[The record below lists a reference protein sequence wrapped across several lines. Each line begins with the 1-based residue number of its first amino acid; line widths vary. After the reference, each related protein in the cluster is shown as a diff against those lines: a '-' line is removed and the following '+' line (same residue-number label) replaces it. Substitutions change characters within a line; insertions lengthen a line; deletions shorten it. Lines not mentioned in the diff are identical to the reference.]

1 LLLANTFFSSIKNHL
16 LFKFSPKNVAKT
28 VYVLLAATLSGIVIA
43 DESPWAPF
51 GGATVTEEVLEVPAG
66 AKSWAGFANTNSALY
81 PISLSDGGQITFTA
95 AVNGS
100 ADVRFRFE
108 RLPYPDVEPSFDTS
122 AITVTGT
129 SEISYTIEVP
139 SQSENIYRNL
149 ILYIDN
155 LDTPVTIKN
164 VQVTPYGDVENRC
177 DFSPVSSGV
186 LQIEAECY
194 SNAFGIET
202 ESTSD
207 TGGGENVGYIDAS
220 DSMTYSVNI
229 PSSGNYRL
237 DYRVASQS
245 GSSPGFRV
253 FVGDGYS
260 DIFSV
265 PATGGWQSWQTQ
277 QGRVVALDASDY
289 TIRFEAA
296 SAGMNINWFSL
307 TPTNEPADELLS
319 ITNADIEV
327 DGVAIDSTKWF
338 HQTKLP
344 NGNSWFN
351 GEIQHYT
358 DRESNAYVSD
368 GTLKIVARKEV
379 YNDQGVTKEYTSA
392 RLNSKFAFKYGVAEF
407 RAKMPIGVGTWP
419 AIWMLGKNISESGTY
434 WANEGYGTTSWPAVG
449 EIDIL
454 EHWGRNQG
462 YAQSALHTTSS
473 NGATQNHGGRYISDI
488 SSEFHTYTMDW
499 NADRII
505 FKIDGIEHYRYNPSE
520 KNPNTWPFDSE
531 FFFLLNI
538 AIEPTI
544 QSGFTES
551 AMEIDYVRVYQS
563 GNLVWSDE
571 FNSQSVDEQLTWDLD
586 GDGTADALTDGLLFL
601 RSNFELTGD
610 SLFENATSLESVL
623 SNEQITQNISDL
635 HQIADIDDNGEVDA
649 LTDALTLLRYLFEL
663 RGDSLISDAV
673 ALDANRTNVSEIESY
688 IESHMP

>member
-1 LLLANTFFSSIKNHL
+1 MPEISYFLNIFSSRWIYKLRIENI
-16 LFKFSPKNVAKT
+16 AKT
-28 VYVLLAATLSGIVIA
+28 VFLLLVVVFNGSVFAN
-43 DESPWAPF
+43 ESPWAPF

-66 AKSWAGFANTNSALY
+66 SQSWAGFAYTNNALY
-81 PISLSDGGQITFTA
+81 PISLTDGGQITFTA

-108 RLPYPDVEPSFDTS
+108 RLPYPDVEPAFNTS
-122 AITVTGT
+122 AKTVSGT
-129 SEISYTIEVP
+129 SEVTYTIEVP
-139 SQSENIYRNL
+139 EQGENIYRNL

-164 VQVTPYGDVENRC
+164 VQVTPYGDVQNRC
-177 DFSPVSSGV
+177 DFTPNSGGV

-194 SNAFGIET
+194 TSANGVET
-202 ESTSD
+202 ENTSD

-220 DSMTYSVNI
+220 DSLTYTVNI
-229 PSSGNYRL
+229 PTAGNYRF
-237 DYRVASQS
+237 DYRVASQY

-253 FVGDGYS
+253 FVGDVYS

-265 PATGGWQSWQTQ
+265 PVTGGWQSWQTQ
-277 QGRVVALDASDY
+277 QGRVVTLNESAY
-289 TIRFEAA
+289 TIRLEAA
-296 SAGMNINWFSL
+296 SSGMNLNWFSL
-307 TPTNEPADELLS
+307 TPTNEPADEALS
-319 ITNADIEV
+319 ISNTDIEV
-327 DGVAIDSTKWF
+327 DGVPIDSTKWF
-338 HQTKLP
+338 HQTQLP
-344 NGNSWFN
+344 NGYSWFN

-358 DRESNAYVSD
+358 DRVSNAYVSD

-407 RAKMPIGVGTWP
+407 RAKMPIGSGTWP
-419 AIWMLGKNISESGTY
+419 AIWMLGKNISETGTY
-434 WANEGYGTTSWPAVG
+434 WANQGFGNTSWPAVG

-473 NGATQNHGGRYISDI
+473 HGATQNHGGRYISDI

-520 KNPNTWPFDSE
+520 KNANTWPFDSE

-544 QSGFTES
+544 QPSFTES

-563 GNLVWSDE
+563 DNLVWSDE
-571 FNSQSVDEQLTWDLD
+571 FNAEASDEQLSWDLD
-586 GDGTADALTDGLLFL
+586 EDGEVDALTDALLFL
-601 RSNFELTGD
+601 RSTFELTGD
-610 SLFENATSLESVL
+610 ALLEGVTSSESVL
-623 SNEQITQNISDL
+623 SNEQIMQNISDL
-635 HQIADIDDNGEVDA
+635 HQIADIDGNGEVDA

-663 RGDSLISDAV
+663 RNDALIEGVIDEGAT
-673 ALDANRTNVSEIESY
+673 RTSASEIESY

>member
-1 LLLANTFFSSIKNHL
+1 MPDISYFLSIFSNRWIHKLRTENI
-16 LFKFSPKNVAKT
+16 AKT
-28 VYVLLAATLSGIVIA
+28 VFLLLVVVFNGSVFAN
-43 DESPWAPF
+43 ESPWAPF

-66 AKSWAGFANTNSALY
+66 SQSWAGFAYTNNALY
-81 PISLSDGGQITFTA
+81 PISLTDGGQITFTA

-108 RLPYPDVEPSFDTS
+108 RLPYPDVEPAFNTS
-122 AITVTGT
+122 AKTVSGT
-129 SEISYTIEVP
+129 SEVTYTIEVP
-139 SQSENIYRNL
+139 EQGENIYRNL

-164 VQVTPYGDVENRC
+164 VQVTPYGDVQNRC
-177 DFSPVSSGV
+177 DFTPNSSGV

-194 SNAFGIET
+194 SSANGVET

-220 DSMTYSVNI
+220 DSLTYTVNI
-229 PSSGNYRL
+229 PTAGNYRF
-237 DYRVASQS
+237 DYRVASQY

-253 FVGDGYS
+253 FVGDVYS

-265 PATGGWQSWQTQ
+265 PVTGGWQSWQTQ
-277 QGRVVALDASDY
+277 QGRVVTLNESAY
-289 TIRFEAA
+289 TIRLEAA
-296 SAGMNINWFSL
+296 SSGMNLNWFSL
-307 TPTNEPADELLS
+307 TPTNEPADEALS
-319 ITNADIEV
+319 ISNTDIEV
-327 DGVAIDSTKWF
+327 DGVPIDSTKWF
-338 HQTKLP
+338 HQTQLP
-344 NGNSWFN
+344 NGYSWFN

-358 DRESNAYVSD
+358 DRVSNAYVSD

-407 RAKMPIGVGTWP
+407 RAKMPIGSGTWP
-419 AIWMLGKNISESGTY
+419 AIWMLGKNISETGTY
-434 WANEGYGTTSWPAVG
+434 WANQGFGNTSWPAVG

-473 NGATQNHGGRYISDI
+473 HGATQNHGGRYISDI

-520 KNPNTWPFDSE
+520 KNANTWPFDSE

-544 QSGFTES
+544 QPSFTES

-563 GNLVWSDE
+563 DNLVWSDE
-571 FNSQSVDEQLTWDLD
+571 FNTEASDEQLSWDLD
-586 GDGTADALTDGLLFL
+586 EDGEVDALTDALLFL
-601 RSNFELTGD
+601 RSTFELTGD
-610 SLFENATSLESVL
+610 ALLEGVTSSESVL

-635 HQIADIDDNGEVDA
+635 HQIADIDGNGEVDA

-663 RGDSLISDAV
+663 RNDALIEGVIDEGAT
-673 ALDANRTNVSEIESY
+673 RTSASEIESY

>member
-1 LLLANTFFSSIKNHL
+1 MLLANTFFSSIKNHL

-66 AKSWAGFANTNSALY
+66 AQSWAGFANTNSALY

-229 PSSGNYRL
+229 PTSGNYRL

-253 FVGDGYS
+253 FVDDGYS

-307 TPTNEPADELLS
+307 TPTNEPADEFLS

-344 NGNSWFN
+344 SGNSWFN

-358 DRESNAYVSD
+358 DRDSNAYVSD

-571 FNSQSVDEQLTWDLD
+571 FNSQFVDEQLTWDLD

-649 LTDALTLLRYLFEL
+649 LTDALTLLRFLFEL

>member
-28 VYVLLAATLSGIVIA
+28 VFALLAVTLSGIVIA

-66 AKSWAGFANTNSALY
+66 AQSWAGFANTNSALY

-95 AVNGS
+95 AVSGS
-100 ADVRFRFE
+100 ADVHFRFE

-122 AITVTGT
+122 AITVTGA

-139 SQSENIYRNL
+139 SQGENIYRNL

-164 VQVTPYGDVENRC
+164 VQVTPYGDVQNRC
-177 DFSPVSSGV
+177 DFTPNSSGV

-194 SNAFGIET
+194 TSANGVET

-229 PSSGNYRL
+229 PTSGNYRL

-253 FVGDGYS
+253 FVDDGYS

-277 QGRVVALDASDY
+277 QGRVVALNASGY

-307 TPTNEPADELLS
+307 TPTSEPADEALS
-319 ITNADIEV
+319 ISNADIEV

-351 GEIQHYT
+351 NEVQHYT
-358 DRESNAYVSD
+358 DRDSNAYVSD

-505 FKIDGIEHYRYNPSE
+505 FKIDDIEHYRYNPSE

-538 AIEPTI
+538 AIEPSI
-544 QSGFTES
+544 QSSFTES
-551 AMEIDYVRVYQS
+551 AMEVDYVRVYQS

-571 FNSQSVDEQLTWDLD
+571 FNAEPVDEQLTWDLD
-586 GDGTADALTDGLLFL
+586 EDGEVDALTDALLFL
-601 RSNFELTGD
+601 RSTFELKGD
-610 SLFENATSLESVL
+610 ALLEGVTSSESVL

-635 HQIADIDDNGEVDA
+635 HQIADIDGNGEVDA

-663 RGDSLISDAV
+663 RNDALIEGVIDEGAT
-673 ALDANRTNVSEIESY
+673 RTSASEIESY

>member
-1 LLLANTFFSSIKNHL
+1 MLLANTFFSSIKNHL

-28 VYVLLAATLSGIVIA
+28 VFALLAVTLSGIVIA

-66 AKSWAGFANTNSALY
+66 AQSWAGFANTNSALY

-229 PSSGNYRL
+229 PTSGNYRL

-253 FVGDGYS
+253 FVDDGYS

-277 QGRVVALDASDY
+277 QGRVVALNASDY
-289 TIRFEAA
+289 SIRFEAA

-307 TPTNEPADELLS
+307 TPTNKPADEALS

-351 GEIQHYT
+351 NEVQHYT
-358 DRESNAYVSD
+358 DRDSNAYVSD

-505 FKIDGIEHYRYNPSE
+505 FKIDDIEHYRYNPSE

-610 SLFENATSLESVL
+610 SLFQNATSLESVL

-635 HQIADIDDNGEVDA
+635 HQIADIDGNGEVDA

>member
-1 LLLANTFFSSIKNHL
+1 MLLANTFFSSIKNHL

>member
-1 LLLANTFFSSIKNHL
+1 MLLANTFFSSIKNHL

-66 AKSWAGFANTNSALY
+66 AQSWAGFANTNSALY

-229 PSSGNYRL
+229 PTSGNYRL

-253 FVGDGYS
+253 FVDDGYS

-344 NGNSWFN
+344 SGNSWFN

-358 DRESNAYVSD
+358 DRDSNAYVSD

-505 FKIDGIEHYRYNPSE
+505 FKIDDIEHYRYNPSE

-571 FNSQSVDEQLTWDLD
+571 FNSESVDEQLTWDLD

-601 RSNFELTGD
+601 RSNFELIGD

>member
-1 LLLANTFFSSIKNHL
+1 MPEISYFLNIFSSRWIYKLRIENI
-16 LFKFSPKNVAKT
+16 AKT
-28 VYVLLAATLSGIVIA
+28 VFLLLVVVFNGSVFAN
-43 DESPWAPF
+43 ESPWAPF

-66 AKSWAGFANTNSALY
+66 SQSWAGFAYTNNALY
-81 PISLSDGGQITFTA
+81 PISLTDGGQITFTA

-108 RLPYPDVEPSFDTS
+108 RLPYPDVEPAFNTS
-122 AITVTGT
+122 AKTVSGT
-129 SEISYTIEVP
+129 SEVTYTIEVP
-139 SQSENIYRNL
+139 EQGENIYRNL

-164 VQVTPYGDVENRC
+164 VQVTPYGDVQNRC
-177 DFSPVSSGV
+177 DFTPNSSGV

-194 SNAFGIET
+194 TSANGVET
-202 ESTSD
+202 ENTSD

-220 DSMTYSVNI
+220 DSLTYTVNI
-229 PSSGNYRL
+229 PTAGNYRF
-237 DYRVASQS
+237 DYRVASQY

-253 FVGDGYS
+253 FVGDVYS

-265 PATGGWQSWQTQ
+265 PVTGGWQSWQTQ
-277 QGRVVALDASDY
+277 QGRVVTLNESAY
-289 TIRFEAA
+289 TIRLEAA
-296 SAGMNINWFSL
+296 SSGMNLNWFSL
-307 TPTNEPADELLS
+307 TPTNEPADEALS
-319 ITNADIEV
+319 ISNTDIEV
-327 DGVAIDSTKWF
+327 DGVPIDSTKWF
-338 HQTKLP
+338 HQTQLP
-344 NGNSWFN
+344 NGYSWFN

-358 DRESNAYVSD
+358 DRVSNAYVSD

-407 RAKMPIGVGTWP
+407 RAKMPIGSGTWP
-419 AIWMLGKNISESGTY
+419 AIWMLGKNISETGTY
-434 WANEGYGTTSWPAVG
+434 WANQGFGNTSWPAVG

-473 NGATQNHGGRYISDI
+473 HGATQNHGGRYISDI

-520 KNPNTWPFDSE
+520 KNANTWPFDSE

-544 QSGFTES
+544 QPSFTES

-563 GNLVWSDE
+563 DNLVWSDE
-571 FNSQSVDEQLTWDLD
+571 FNTEASDEQLSWDLD
-586 GDGTADALTDGLLFL
+586 EDGEVDALTDALLFL
-601 RSNFELTGD
+601 RSTFELTGD
-610 SLFENATSLESVL
+610 ALLEGVTSSESVL

-635 HQIADIDDNGEVDA
+635 HQIADIDGNGEVDA

-663 RGDSLISDAV
+663 RNDALIEGVIDEGAT
-673 ALDANRTNVSEIESY
+673 RTSASEIESY
-688 IESHMP
+688 IESNMP

>member
-1 LLLANTFFSSIKNHL
+1 MSFAYTFFSSIKNHL

-28 VYVLLAATLSGIVIA
+28 VFVFLTITLSGMVIA
-43 DESPWAPF
+43 NESPWAPF
-51 GGATVTEEVLEVPAG
+51 GGATVSEDVLEVPAG
-66 AKSWAGFANTNSALY
+66 AQSWAGFANTNSALY
-81 PISLSDGGQITFTA
+81 PISLTDGGKITFTA

-100 ADVRFRFE
+100 AEVRFRFE
-108 RLPYPDVEPSFDTS
+108 RLPYPDVDPAYDTS
-122 AITVTGT
+122 SITVTGN
-129 SEISYTIEVP
+129 SEITYTIEVP
-139 SQSENIYRNL
+139 EQGENIYRNL

-155 LDTPVTIKN
+155 VDTPVTIKG

-177 DFSPVSSGV
+177 DFIPLSSGV
-186 LQIEAECY
+186 LYIEAECY
-194 SNAFGIET
+194 SNADGVET

-207 TGGGENVGYIDAS
+207 RGGGENVGYIDAS
-220 DSMTYSVNI
+220 DSMTYLVSI
-229 PSSGNYRL
+229 PTSGNYRL
-237 DYRVASQS
+237 DYRVASQN

-253 FVGDGYS
+253 FVDNVYS

-277 QGRVVALDASDY
+277 QGRVVALNASDY
-289 TIRFEAA
+289 TIRLEAA

-307 TPTNEPADELLS
+307 TPTSEPADEALS
-319 ITNADIEV
+319 ILNADIEV
-327 DGVAIDSTKWF
+327 DGVAVDSTKWF

-358 DRESNAYVSD
+358 DRDSNAYVSD

-379 YNDQGVTKEYTSA
+379 YNNQGVTKDYTSA

-407 RAKMPIGVGTWP
+407 RAKMPIGSGTWP
-419 AIWMLGKNISESGTY
+419 AIWMLGKSISESGTY

-454 EHWGRNQG
+454 EHWGRNQN

-473 NGATQNHGGRYISDI
+473 NGNTQNKGGRYIPTI
-488 SSEFHTYTMDW
+488 STDFHTYTMDW
-499 NADRII
+499 DADRII

-520 KNPNTWPFDSE
+520 KNANTWPFDSE

-538 AIEPTI
+538 AIEPSI
-544 QSGFTES
+544 QSSFTES

-571 FNSQSVDEQLTWDLD
+571 FNAEPSDEQMSWDLD
-586 GDGTADALTDGLLFL
+586 ENGEVDALTDGLLFL
-601 RSNFELTGD
+601 RSTFELTGD
-610 SLFENATSLESVL
+610 ALLEGVTSSESVL

-635 HQIADIDDNGEVDA
+635 YQIADIDGNGEVDA

-663 RGDSLISDAV
+663 RDDALIEGV
-673 ALDANRTNVSEIESY
+673 VDANATRTGASEIETY